1 MEALAEDGPL
11 ARGAAVI
18 KAFWR
23 HAPTSPG
30 VYRMLNESGEVL
42 YVGKA
47 RSIKKRILSYTAP
60 QRLSHR
66 IARMVSETVSMAFV
80 TVHTE
85 AESLLLE
92 ANLIKQLKPR
102 YNVLLRDD
110 KSFPY
115 ILVTGDHEA
124 PRIGKHRGARDVKG
138 DYYGPFASAGAVA
151 RTLSALQR
159 AFLLRTCS
167 ESYYANRTRPCLLHQ
182 IKRCSGP
189 CTREIALDEYAG
201 LVGEAKDFL
210 SGRSRSVRHRLAR
223 EMGEAAEAL
232 EFERAARLRDRIS
245 RRCRRSRAS
254 RASTPRPFPRLTCS
268 RSTRKPGSSASRL
281 SSSAPIRTGA
291 TAPTSPAPTGRSK
304 ARKCSTLFSRNSIS
318 NAPRLASCC

>member
-1 MEALAEDGPL
+1 MAGDTPEIPDLDDDDSDLDLAGDDAPVADGPL

-23 HAPTSPG
+23 HAPLGPG
-30 VYRMLNESGEVL
+30 VYRMLGESGEVL

-60 QRLSHR
+60 QRQSSR
-66 IARMVSETVSMAFV
+66 IARMIAETVSMVFV
-80 TVHTE
+80 TVETE

-138 DYYGPFASAGAVA
+138 DYYGPFASAGAVH

-167 ESYYANRTRPCLLHQ
+167 DSYYANRTRPCLLLSDQ
-182 IKRCSGP
+182 
-189 CTREIALDEYAG
+189 ALLGA
-201 LVGEAKDFL
+201 LH
-210 SGRSRSVRHRLAR
+210 GRDLAAPTTPSWSAR
-223 EMGEAAEAL
+223 RAISCPAA
-232 EFERAARLRDRIS
+232 AARCAIGWRARWARRRRRWSSSAPRGCATAS

-254 RASTPRPFPRLTCS
+254 RASTRARCRRRTCS
-268 RSTRKPGSSASRL
+268 PSPRRPGSSASRR

-291 TAPTSPAPTGRSK
+291 IALTSRAPTSR
-304 ARKCSTLFSRNSIS
+304 
-318 NAPRLASCC
+318 